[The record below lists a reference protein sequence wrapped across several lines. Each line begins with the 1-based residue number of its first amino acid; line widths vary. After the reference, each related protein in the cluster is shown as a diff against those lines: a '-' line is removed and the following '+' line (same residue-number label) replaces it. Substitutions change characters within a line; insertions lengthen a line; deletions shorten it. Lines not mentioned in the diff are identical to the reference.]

1 MSFSLNQAAINTA
14 IAAALPSLLKELEF
28 DYVSG
33 RAPKGLQASVTVTE
47 PMIRKALERYA
58 RSTVNSQF
66 THFGIEFQATRGEDG
81 IIANITASTAPIQ
94 PSEDEPKAEA
104 PKAEADVQ
112 KPAEPELVRD
122 EAEEVTDTASSE
134 EVVEQTEASGQVSEE
149 APETKADTAAPA
161 PARSKLFGDLKRP
174 ENN

>member
-14 IAAALPSLLKELEF
+14 IAAALPALLKELEF

-104 PKAEADVQ
+104 PKAQAAAEQPSTEEVSQEAEHVE
-112 KPAEPELVRD
+112 ATTEEVRD
-122 EAEEVTDTASSE
+122 EDPVTDAGE
-134 EVVEQTEASGQVSEE
+134 QAEVSQ
-149 APETKADTAAPA
+149 ETKADTAAPA

-174 ENN
+174 NND